1 MMVHIKLKQKNF
13 QAWCKIMFEY
23 IFEMVDLYS
32 DLSSSE
38 SFAKYFG
45 AEGIKKVENKSL
57 NDL

>member
-1 MMVHIKLKQKNF
+1 
-13 QAWCKIMFEY
+13 MFDY

-57 NDL
+57 NDV